1 MLMQKPTAFCLKSCL
16 ILLCLFN
23 TNVRILMS
31 LLLESDFRSW
41 NRNNSVTFFVRR
53 LGEKTQSPK
62 IFGIFIA

>member
-1 MLMQKPTAFCLKSCL
+1 MLMQKPTHVLSQK
-16 ILLCLFN
+16 LFN

-53 LGEKTQSPK
+53 LGEKRQSPK
-62 IFGIFIA
+62 IFGIFSA